1 MRENSVYQVQSAVLS
16 QIISQYLRSQKR
28 LVVPQMGAF
37 IVKDPDRSVVFSE
50 FLKRDDGVLRGLLRQ
65 NGVGDLEAAG
75 EIDRFVFEVRHA
87 LQQGAEFPLEGLGVM
102 KPGPNGTIAFVHD
115 PHVVASVYRAQPP
128 QPTDDKAS
136 EGKAADHVAAEKPE
150 PVSSGK
156 KKPAPKIMTLYDEP
170 SLFDDEM
177 PQPRMSFRP
186 RRRARSDEYY
196 GKLSRRP
203 AIQPTVVAPRRKD
216 HFLWIAL
223 VATAIALAAIA
234 FGQWC
239 ESRDR
244 DTLPLRPVSEAES
257 PYSFGGY

>member
-1 MRENSVYQVQSAVLS
+1 MRGNSVYQVQSAVLS

-87 LQQGAEFPLEGLGVM
+87 LQQGAEFPLEGLGVL

-115 PHVVASVYRAQPP
+115 PHVVVSVYGAQPQADEKA
-128 QPTDDKAS
+128 QPEKTSEEKAQP
-136 EGKAADHVAAEKPE
+136 GAVP
-150 PVSSGK
+150 SGR
-156 KKPAPKIMTLYDEP
+156 KKPVPKVKMLYDEP
-170 SLFDDEM
+170 SLFDDDEAS
-177 PQPRMSFRP
+177 QPRMSFRP
-186 RRRARSDEYY
+186 RRRSRSDEYY

-234 FGQWC
+234 FGHWC
-239 ESRDR
+239 ETRDR

>member
-1 MRENSVYQVQSAVLS
+1 MRRNSVYRVQSAVLS

-87 LQQGAEFPLEGLGVM
+87 LQQGAEFPLEGLGVL
-102 KPGPNGTIAFVHD
+102 KPGPNGTIAFVYD
-115 PHVVASVYRAQPP
+115 PHVVASVYGAQPQ

-136 EGKAADHVAAEKPE
+136 EEKTADEKSGSVPA
-150 PVSSGK
+150 VRKKSSDK
-156 KKPAPKIMTLYDEP
+156 LKTLYDEP
-170 SLFDDEM
+170 SLFDDEVP
-177 PQPRMSFRP
+177 PQRMSFRP

-234 FGQWC
+234 FGHWC
-239 ESRDR
+239 ETRDR

>member
-1 MRENSVYQVQSAVLS
+1 MLS
-16 QIISQYLRSQKR
+16 HIISQYLRSQKR
-28 LVVPQMGAF
+28 LVIPQMGAF

-65 NGVGDLEAAG
+65 TGVGDLEAAG

-115 PHVVASVYRAQPP
+115 PHVVASVYETQTQAEPAEAP
-128 QPTDDKAS
+128 VSAAPAAP
-136 EGKAADHVAAEKPE
+136 KAAAAGKSGAEME
-150 PVSSGK
+150 GGK
-156 KKPAPKIMTLYDEP
+156 KSSDKLRTLYDEP
-170 SLFDDEM
+170 TLFDDE
-177 PQPRMSFRP
+177 PQQRVSLRP
-186 RRRARSDEYY
+186 RRRASRSDEYY

-234 FGQWC
+234 FGHWC
-239 ESRDR
+239 ETRDR
-244 DTLPLRPVSEAES
+244 ESLPLRPVSEAES
-257 PYSFGGY
+257 SFGPGVY

>member
-115 PHVVASVYRAQPP
+115 PHVVASVYRAQPQVEEMP
-128 QPTDDKAS
+128 QPEKTADHAAS
-136 EGKAADHVAAEKPE
+136 EKVQSGFSQV
-150 PVSSGK
+150 GK
-156 KKPAPKIMTLYDEP
+156 KKKSDKLKTLYDEP

-186 RRRARSDEYY
+186 RRRSRSDEYY